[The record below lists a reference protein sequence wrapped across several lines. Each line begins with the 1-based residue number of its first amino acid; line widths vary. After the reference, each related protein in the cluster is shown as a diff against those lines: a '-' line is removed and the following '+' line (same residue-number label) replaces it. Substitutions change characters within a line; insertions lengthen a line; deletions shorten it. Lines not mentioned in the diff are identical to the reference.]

1 MSRRA
6 GFTLIEICLAL
17 LIGMCLMALAVPSIS
32 GMLREQR
39 LRRSFEA
46 FDRFVRTAQLKSI
59 TEQRAY
65 VMVWTD
71 DGIELVPVERIE
83 TDAAEPERFAFAQDQ
98 VFTIER
104 SAALTKK
111 PVAEWIFWKSGTC
124 EPAIISFSGPAG
136 KWVVSY
142 NPLTARGVFVESESA

>member
-6 GFTLIEICLAL
+6 AFTLIEICLAL
-17 LIGMCLMALAVPSIS
+17 LIGMCLIALAVPSIS

-39 LRRSFEA
+39 LKRSFEA
-46 FDRFVRTAQLKSI
+46 FDSFVRTAQLKSI

-65 VMVWTD
+65 VMVWAE
-71 DGIELVPVERIE
+71 DGIELVPAERIE
-83 TDAAEPERFAFAQDQ
+83 TDPAEPERFAFEEEQ

-104 SAALTKK
+104 PAALTKK
-111 PVAEWIFWKSGTC
+111 PVAEWIFWKSGVC
-124 EPAIISFSGPAG
+124 EPVVVSFSGPAG

-142 NPLTARGVFVESESA
+142 NPLTARGVFVESDPA

>member
-46 FDRFVRTAQLKSI
+46 FDGFVRTAQLKSI
-59 TEQRAY
+59 TERRAY

-71 DGIELVPVERIE
+71 SGIELVPVERTE
-83 TDAAEPERFAFAQDQ
+83 TEPAEPERFTFEQDQ
-98 VFTIER
+98 VFNIER
-104 SAALTKK
+104 PAALTKK

-124 EPAIISFSGPAG
+124 EPAVISFSGPAG
-136 KWVVSY
+136 KWVVNY
-142 NPLTARGVFVESESA
+142 NPLTARGVFVESDPA